1 LQLVRLQ
8 QSSQTLP
15 SSSKNGVSKNLNTL
29 RAGIET
35 LLDEQAKLEK
45 VGKGGRALMSED
57 ERKDREIITQSLK
70 KQYARLV
77 GLAEGLG
84 IQANPLDQLEQ
95 QRVHE
100 EDALIDR

>member
-1 LQLVRLQ
+1 
-8 QSSQTLP
+8 
-15 SSSKNGVSKNLNTL
+15 
-29 RAGIET
+29 
-35 LLDEQAKLEK
+35 
-45 VGKGGRALMSED
+45 MSED

-95 QRVHE
+95 QTVLE
-100 EDALIDR
+100 EDALIDQ